1 MSCGTLSLQ
10 SVQPWKSVSLDSP
23 PGLSEERHFQHR
35 ELVLAL
41 LLLCCGFFGGI
52 REQISSA
59 IVQL

>member
-1 MSCGTLSLQ
+1 MSCRTLSLQ

-23 PGLSEERHFQHR
+23 PVLSEEGLSQQR

-41 LLLCCGFFGGI
+41 LILCCGFFSEI